1 MVDQSSI
8 TSASRRRC
16 AILPA
21 TCPSTSHTSFRA
33 QVVAAFRAVDR
44 GQFVDDEES
53 KEAIYMDM
61 PFRHGRLHLSAPSIY
76 AAALEALELEEGH
89 SVLNVGSGTGYMA
102 SLISHIAGRRAIHVG
117 IELHQELVDHAR
129 QKLDGLGHTHVQL
142 HCGSCFALDPEASM
156 RFERIYVGA
165 GVAALASPL
174 PHAPRRRDHRR
185 AISGPDGSQRL
196 LKAQRI
202 SESHFQVGT
211 QFRNSANLRNS
222 LRRPTSPLTGEGAAI
237 GAVHAAHLADGRPP
251 AHRAARADVDARGAP
266 TFPAA
271 LATRCAR
278 C

>member
-1 MVDQSSI
+1 MALQRLLSQLRDGPGGNDAMVDQLKHHVRLSEKARNS
-8 TSASRRRC
+8 
-16 AILPA
+16 PA
-21 TCPSTSHTSFRA
+21 KHVHPPSHHSFRA

-165 GVAALASPL
+165 GASQRSAEVLFRMLHVGGIIVGPF
-174 PHAPRRRDHRR
+174 
-185 AISGPDGSQRL
+185 SGPDGSQRL

-202 SESHFQVGT
+202 SESHFQVRT
-211 QFRNSANLRNS
+211 HFRAILPNSAQIL
-222 LRRPTSPLTGEGAAI
+222 
-237 GAVHAAHLADGRPP
+237 
-251 AHRAARADVDARGAP
+251 
-266 TFPAA
+266 
-271 LATRCAR
+271 
-278 C
+278 